1 MVWGM
6 PATARANPHA
16 GDILMSGLFD
26 RLQGE
31 IDARERQEGLSP
43 IDLLDMDPSLA
54 TITKKIVRRNGMRL
68 EDIAEELGHSPEETQ
83 MMLNDLVNKGFMR
96 RVEVNNEIWYKAF
109 FGRKADK
116 KLSTGVWSALD
127 NLLDKG
133 NE

>member
-1 MVWGM
+1 
-6 PATARANPHA
+6 
-16 GDILMSGLFD
+16 MSGLFD